1 MSVTVSLN
9 TSILI
14 ALGLSAG
21 AISLSAY
28 AGIVPAT
35 PLTPQQLEQV
45 YQPVDSVTTFS
56 AVPSDSNSVDFLV
69 NQIELATALGR
80 DDIVE
85 SALERLLAID
95 SQHPDGLYYQARLL
109 IKQNQLQQ
117 AQEVSNQLKAGSPQ
131 SVQLKA
137 LNDLIAINGR
147 KKAELQQARLLVR
160 AGRYEQALKAY
171 DALFP
176 NGMPSA
182 ELQLEYLEAEGSLS
196 ERWESVKQGLEQ
208 LNAAYPGVPAFQ
220 LALAN
225 HIRRRDAADP
235 WILATYRQLALRS
248 DIGIVAANAWLRALD
263 QQPISAQVAEQYA
276 IVASYFPSDTA
287 ISRANRNAQ
296 ARWETEQALRK
307 DPTYLAKLQG
317 LALIE
322 QGVYPQARKQ
332 LEYALTT
339 RPDDPDI
346 LGGLGMVYL
355 RQGQQGKALEY
366 FKQAQQLDADP
377 DNVSKWQSLV
387 EASSYWAYLDEGDA
401 LRQKGQLSQA
411 ERAYRK
417 AMPVNAAEPYAYLKL
432 AELYQQQQKF
442 AAAEQAYRQ
451 ALQRDPGNAQI
462 VRGLVNL
469 TLESQGLAAAIAFAE
484 QLPPARRQQIRDT
497 LLEMK
502 TQLVVQQLSS
512 ALVENDTQAAEQFAI
527 QLLQLDPSS
536 PWQRRD
542 IADALVAAGQRSR
555 ADALMQQWA
564 ADSRD
569 PEMQFAYGLYLSQA
583 GRDDEAVAVMSRVP
597 AARRSEAMQRNLLR
611 LRLDQSLA
619 DLPAR
624 YQANPDAVRQQ
635 LHALAQQYA
644 SQPAVLARLAM
655 SWSGLGERQQAEKI
669 YRQLTPSD
677 SWPENARL
685 GYGELMIELAHF
697 SAFDL
702 WLAQQ
707 GQARV
712 NGEQDAVSRTEL
724 DTLNTRRLLAEA
736 AILTEQRQF
745 RRAQALYQNV
755 LTDAKPVP
763 EPYRTDARLG
773 VLQTSAALGDAAV
786 YQPVSEQLYASR
798 SLLTAR
804 QLMAA
809 APVMNRQ
816 GEYDKARELNR
827 LLSQRP
833 DADAMDY
840 RNSMALAMDNQ
851 QWALAGQRGYQALNA
866 DRIEKSADIQAA
878 KAQSP
883 DLRTLYQEAD
893 DYWLTRNVKADID
906 RLRDRSDGHIMIG
919 WDYSARDGENK
930 ASQVPIEARIPIEQW
945 DGHLLVRADYVS
957 LDSGDL
963 DYYDKFADSN
973 AQYEPLRARDTGL
986 ALGIGWQA
994 ENWQADIGTT
1004 PLGFDQSTWVGG
1016 VTLEGDIGDFGV
1028 SGTLSRRPET
1038 SSVLSYAGMSVPRS
1052 APVDGNSGTINADPA
1067 GTQWGGVV
1075 STGVKLNASWD
1086 IGGPY
1091 GFWSSVQHH
1100 LITGEKVADNTRLAL
1115 LGGGYYKLIATDDQR
1130 LSIGTNLLYFDY
1142 DKNLSEYTLG
1152 SGGYYSPQRYV
1163 SLSLPVNYYG
1173 RYNSSWSYLVSA
1185 SVSNSWSREDAP
1197 YQSDGESDT
1206 GGGFGYSL
1214 EGALEKRVS
1223 SRWYVGV
1230 AMDLQRSDFYEPN
1243 HFMLYTRFTFNDRW
1257 QPIDYPPTVPSLYS
1271 DFD

>member
-1 MSVTVSLN
+1 MSVTASRN
-9 TSILI
+9 TRILM

-21 AISLSAY
+21 TISLSAY
-28 AGIVPAT
+28 AGIVPTT
-35 PLTPQQLEQV
+35 PLTAQQLEQV
-45 YQPVDSVTTFS
+45 YQPVGS
-56 AVPSDSNSVDFLV
+56 AATLSTVIPESNSVAFLV

-80 DDIVE
+80 DDIVA

-117 AQEVSNQLKAGSPQ
+117 AQEVRNQLKASAPQ

-137 LNDLIAINGR
+137 LNDLIALQGR
-147 KKAELQQARLLVR
+147 KKADLQQARLLVR
-160 AGRYEQALKAY
+160 AGRYEQALNAY

-182 ELQLEYLEAEGSLS
+182 ELQLEYLQAEGSLS
-196 ERWESVKQGLEQ
+196 DRWESVKQGLEQ
-208 LNAAYPGVPAFQ
+208 LNAAYPGVPSFQ

-235 WILATYRQLALRS
+235 WILATYRQLALRT

-287 ISRANRNAQ
+287 IQRANRNAQ
-296 ARWETEQALRK
+296 ARWETEQTLRQ
-307 DPTYLAKLQG
+307 DPAYQAKRQG
-317 LALIE
+317 LALID
-322 QGVYPQARKQ
+322 QKAYPQAKKQ
-332 LEYALTT
+332 LEYALTA
-339 RPDDPDI
+339 RPDDPEI

-355 RQGQQGKALEY
+355 RQGQQGKALAY
-366 FKQAQQLDADP
+366 FKQAQQLDEDP

-387 EASSYWAYLDEGDA
+387 EASSYWASLDEGDA
-401 LRQKGQLSQA
+401 LRTKGQLSQA

-417 AMPVNAAEPYAYLKL
+417 AIPVNDAEPYAYLKL

-442 AAAEQAYRQ
+442 AAAGQAYRQ
-451 ALQRDPGNAQI
+451 ALQRDPGNAQA
-462 VRGLVNL
+462 VRALVNL
-469 TLESQGLAAAIAFAE
+469 TRESQGLTAAITFAE
-484 QLPPARRQQIRDT
+484 QLPPAQRRQIRDT

-502 TQLVVQQLSS
+502 TQFVVQQLSR
-512 ALVENDTQAAEQFAI
+512 ALAENDTQAAERFAK
-527 QLLQLDPSS
+527 QLLQLNPSS

-583 GRDDEAVAVMSRVP
+583 GRDDEAVAVMSRVS
-597 AARRSEAMQRNLLR
+597 AARRSEAMQNNLLR
-611 LRLDQSLA
+611 LRLNQSLA

-635 LHALAQQYA
+635 LHSLAQQYA
-644 SQPAVLARLAM
+644 GQPAVLARLGSIWA
-655 SWSGLGERQQAEKI
+655 GLGERQQAEKI
-669 YRQLTPSD
+669 YRQLTPND
-677 SWPENARL
+677 AWPQNAQL
-685 GYGELMIELAHF
+685 GYGELMIALGEF
-697 SAFDL
+697 NAFDL

-707 GQARV
+707 GQARAH
-712 NGEQDAVSRTEL
+712 GEQGDVVSLAEL
-724 DTLNTRRLLAEA
+724 GALNTRRLLAEA
-736 AILTEQRQF
+736 ELLTEQRQHS
-745 RRAQALYQNV
+745 RAQALYQTV
-755 LTDAKPVP
+755 LSDAQPAP
-763 EPYRTDARLG
+763 EPYRTEARLG

-798 SLLTAR
+798 AQLTAR
-804 QLMAA
+804 QLMLA
-809 APVMNRQ
+809 APVMNSQ
-816 GEYDKARELNR
+816 GEYDKAKALNR
-827 LLSQRP
+827 LLDQRP

-840 RNSMALAMDNQ
+840 RNSMALAMENQ
-851 QWALAGQRGYQALNA
+851 QWTLAGQRGYQALNA
-866 DRIEKSADIQAA
+866 DRIEKSPDPQAA
-878 KAQSP
+878 QVQSP

-906 RLRDRSDGHIMIG
+906 RLRDRSDGHLMIG

-945 DGHLLVRADYVS
+945 DGHLMVRADYVS

-963 DYYDKFADSN
+963 DYFDKFANSN
-973 AQYEPLRARDTGL
+973 AQYDTLRARETGL

-1004 PLGFDQSTWVGG
+1004 PLGFAQSAWVGG
-1016 VTLEGDIGDFGV
+1016 VTLAGDIGDFGV

-1038 SSVLSYAGMSVPRS
+1038 STVLSYAGMSVPQ
-1052 APVDGNSGTINADPA
+1052 VISGSSVDPA

-1091 GFWSSVQHH
+1091 GFWGSVQHH
-1100 LITGEKVADNTRLAL
+1100 LITGENVADNTRLAL
-1115 LGGGYYKLIATDDQR
+1115 LGGGYYKLIATDEQR
-1130 LSIGTNLLYFDY
+1130 FSIGTNLLYFDY

-1163 SLSLPVNYYG
+1163 SLSVPVNYYG

-1206 GGGFGYSL
+1206 GGGFGFGYSL

-1230 AMDLQRSDFYEPN
+1230 ALDLQRSDFYEPN
-1243 HFMLYTRFTFNDRW
+1243 HLMLYTRFTFNDRW
-1257 QPIDYPPTVPSLYS
+1257 QPIDYPPSVPRLYS

>member
-9 TSILI
+9 ASLLI
-14 ALGLSAG
+14 ALGLSAV
-21 AISLSAY
+21 SLSAG
-28 AGIVPAT
+28 AGIVPTT

-45 YQPVDSVTTFS
+45 YQPVGSATPFSSVI
-56 AVPSDSNSVDFLV
+56 PESDSVDFLL

-80 DDIVE
+80 DDIVA

-117 AQEVSNQLKAGSPQ
+117 AQAVRNQLKASAPQ

-160 AGRYEQALKAY
+160 AGRYEQALNAY
-171 DALFP
+171 AALFP

-182 ELQLEYLEAEGSLS
+182 ELQLEYLQAEGSLS

-225 HIRRRDAADP
+225 HIRRRDPADP

-248 DIGIVAANAWLRALD
+248 DIGTVAANAWLRALD

-287 ISRANRNAQ
+287 IQRANRNAQ
-296 ARWETEQALRK
+296 ARWETEQALRE
-307 DPTYLAKLQG
+307 DPTYRAKLQG

-322 QGVYPQARKQ
+322 QGAYPQAKKQ

-339 RPDDPDI
+339 RPDDPEI

-366 FKQAQQLDADP
+366 FKQAQQLDEDP

-401 LRQKGQLSQA
+401 LRTKGRLSQA

-417 AMPVNAAEPYAYLKL
+417 AIPVNDAEPYAYLKL
-432 AELYQQQQKF
+432 AELYQQQQQWD
-442 AAAEQAYRQ
+442 AAEQAYRQ
-451 ALQRDPGNAQI
+451 ALQRDPGNAQA
-462 VRGLVNL
+462 VRALVNL
-469 TLESQGLAAAIAFAE
+469 TRESQGLAAAITFAE
-484 QLPPARRQQIRDT
+484 QLSPARQRLVADT

-502 TQLVVQQLSS
+502 TQLTVQQLSR
-512 ALVENDTQAAEQFAI
+512 ALAENDTQAAERFAK
-527 QLLQLDPSS
+527 QLLQLNPSS

-583 GRDDEAVAVMSRVP
+583 GRDDEAMAVMSRVP
-597 AARRSEAMQRNLLR
+597 VARRSEAMQNNLLR

-635 LHALAQQYA
+635 LHSLAQQYA
-644 SQPAVLARLAM
+644 DQPAVLARLAM
-655 SWSGLGERQQAEKI
+655 SWSGLGERQQAEYI
-669 YRQLTPSD
+669 YRQLTPND
-677 SWPENARL
+677 SWPPSARL
-685 GYGELMIELAHF
+685 GYGELMIALAHF

-712 NGEQDAVSRTEL
+712 NAKQGNAVSLAEL
-724 DTLNTRRLLAEA
+724 DALNTRRLLAEA
-736 AILTEQRQF
+736 AILTEQRQYS
-745 RRAQALYQNV
+745 RAQALFQNV
-755 LTDAKPVP
+755 LSDAQPAP
-763 EPYRTDARLG
+763 EPYLTEARLG
-773 VLQTSAALGDAAV
+773 LLQTSAALGDKAV
-786 YQPVSEQLYASR
+786 YQPVSDQLYASR
-798 SLLTAR
+798 AQLTAR
-804 QLMAA
+804 QFMLA
-809 APVMNRQ
+809 APVMQRQ

-827 LLSQRP
+827 LLDQRP

-840 RNSMALAMDNQ
+840 RNSMALAMENQ
-851 QWALAGQRGYQALNA
+851 QWSLAQQRGYQALNA
-866 DRIEKSADIQAA
+866 DRIEKSADAQAA

-906 RLRDRSDGHIMIG
+906 RLRDRSDGHIIIG

-945 DGHLLVRADYVS
+945 DGHLMVRADYVS

-963 DYYDKFADSN
+963 DYFDKFADSN
-973 AQYEPLRARDTGL
+973 AQYDTLRARETGL

-994 ENWQADIGTT
+994 DNWQADIGTT
-1004 PLGFDQSTWVGG
+1004 PLGFAQSTWVGG

-1038 SSVLSYAGMSVPRS
+1038 SSVLSYAGMSVPGS
-1052 APVDGNSGTINADPA
+1052 GPVNDNNGFVADPA
-1067 GTQWGGVV
+1067 GTHWGGVV

-1100 LITGEKVADNTRLAL
+1100 LITGENVADNTRLAL
-1115 LGGGYYKLIATDDQR
+1115 LGGGYYKLIATDDER
-1130 LSIGTNLLYFDY
+1130 LSVGTNLLYFDY

-1230 AMDLQRSDFYEPN
+1230 ALDLQRSDFYEPN
-1243 HFMLYTRFTFNDRW
+1243 HLMLYTRFTFNDRW
-1257 QPIDYPPTVPSLYS
+1257 QPIDYPPTVPRLYS